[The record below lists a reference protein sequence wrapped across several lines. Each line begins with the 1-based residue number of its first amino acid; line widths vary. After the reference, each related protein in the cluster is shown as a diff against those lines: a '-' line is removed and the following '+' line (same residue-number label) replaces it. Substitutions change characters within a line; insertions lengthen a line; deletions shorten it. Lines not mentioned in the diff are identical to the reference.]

1 MQSYQDNGK
10 SAGLFEKPANY
21 RYQDTDD
28 EELAS
33 INRQVI
39 NQNQQNNQPMA
50 MHHPQVQQQHP
61 GQMQHFSSEDSNNL
75 ELKLD
80 ASPEMEM
87 MTQSDMKSDA
97 ESDGPQTKIF
107 VGGLS
112 WQTTTDSLISYFQSF
127 GEIKEAMVMK
137 DPQTQRSRGFG
148 FVTFEEEE
156 TVNEVIRFGKH
167 EIDGKS
173 VDPKIAFPKRG
184 QPKMVTKTKKIFVGG
199 LSSTTVQDDI
209 HKYFSKFGEVDEAML
224 MFDRQTN
231 RHRGFGFVTF
241 VEEDT
246 VDRVCEIHFHEI
258 SGKRVE
264 CKKAQPKEVM
274 MPALQRAIKARA
286 VQFTGYIA
294 GPMGAI
300 PAMPI
305 HLNNGGQIQG
315 QLQHGQLQQGH
326 LQNGHHLQQHH
337 MQAIPLQIGQLQNIG
352 QMQNGHAQNGQQ
364 NAHNGH
370 VAQQGM
376 VGAQMVNGQLVGGN
390 MVNHQQFAYVLPQ
403 GMAPQYMFQNQAGGA
418 GQQQAHTQA
427 YATYPYPLI
436 YQNGTIPVMAQMPQ
450 NQAAVPVTSESG
462 FQNAYQPQQSPLPQT
477 AAGAP
482 AAMLKPMPMTTSATN
497 ATPMASIWRQTDSE
511 NKGHQQQNS
520 YGSGY

>member
-1 MQSYQDNGK
+1 MQSYNESSNTGYKQPYDN
-10 SAGLFEKPANY
+10 SNY

-33 INRQVI
+33 INRQISDKRLQQTTGVVSSDENLALASI
-39 NQNQQNNQPMA
+39 NSDTA
-50 MHHPQVQQQHP
+50 
-61 GQMQHFSSEDSNNL
+61 SD
-75 ELKLD
+75 KLD
-80 ASPEMEM
+80 
-87 MTQSDMKSDA
+87 SDD
-97 ESDGPQTKIF
+97 DGPQTKIF

-112 WQTTTDSLISYFQSF
+112 WQTTTDSLIEYFQSF

-148 FVTFEEEE
+148 FVTFEQVE
-156 TVNEVIRFGKH
+156 TVDEVIRYGKH

-199 LSSTTVQDDI
+199 LSSTTVQEDLI
-209 HKYFSKFGEVDEAML
+209 QYFSKFGEVDEAML

-286 VQFTGYIA
+286 VQFTGYLA
-294 GPMGAI
+294 GPMGTAI
-300 PAMPI
+300 PTTLPI
-305 HLNNGGQIQG
+305 AQSA
-315 QLQHGQLQQGH
+315 QLQPVAVQNFNPQQQF
-326 LQNGHHLQQHH
+326 QNHHPQ
-337 MQAIPLQIGQLQNIG
+337 
-352 QMQNGHAQNGQQ
+352 
-364 NAHNGH
+364 
-370 VAQQGM
+370 
-376 VGAQMVNGQLVGGN
+376 
-390 MVNHQQFAYVLPQ
+390 QQFAYVLPQ
-403 GMAPQYMFQNQAGGA
+403 GMAPVAVAPQQFNFQHGHFQAATSHHGNTGTTT
-418 GQQQAHTQA
+418 QNQA

-436 YQNGTIPVMAQMPQ
+436 YNNGAAIPVLAQM
-450 NQAAVPVTSESG
+450 
-462 FQNAYQPQQSPLPQT
+462 QPQQQQQQVPVSTASSQMYETFQNSQQQPLPPN

-482 AAMLKPMPMTTSATN
+482 ATMLKIGISMQAANQTTQPPATSTN
-497 ATPMASIWRQTDSE
+497 THQQNSMASIWRDS
-511 NKGHQQQNS
+511 
-520 YGSGY
+520 